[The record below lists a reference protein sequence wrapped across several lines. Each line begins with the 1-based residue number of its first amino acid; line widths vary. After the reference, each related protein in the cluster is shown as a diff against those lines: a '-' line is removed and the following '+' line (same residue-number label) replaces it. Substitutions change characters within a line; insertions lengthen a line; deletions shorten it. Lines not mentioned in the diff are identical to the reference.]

1 MQESDGQEESKRLLF
16 CNDENGKPVALQ
28 QTLKKSKSS
37 FDNDGYQRV
46 KVVDLEGANDRTDSE
61 EDDGDDDAEESDVL
75 TDEKQQAMTN
85 SSPKLNILEK
95 LNHGHNNQTRKD
107 NS

>member
-61 EDDGDDDAEESDVL
+61 EDGDEDADESDVL

-85 SSPKLNILEK
+85 SSPK
-95 LNHGHNNQTRKD
+95 
-107 NS
+107 

>member
-16 CNDENGKPVALQ
+16 CNDDNGKPVALQ

-46 KVVDLEGANDRTDSE
+46 KVVDLEGEKYVNDRTDSE
-61 EDDGDDDAEESDVL
+61 AEDDGEEDAEESDIL
-75 TDEKQQAMTN
+75 TDEK
-85 SSPKLNILEK
+85 
-95 LNHGHNNQTRKD
+95 
-107 NS
+107 